1 MTRQQLSRDQL
12 TPSYIVRTLLQ
23 EWQEKVSRLSVAS
36 HEINFSELE
45 LGLGDLGWGSFKRVQ
60 KGRWKGE
67 EVAVATV
74 RDNDVLLEEELQ
86 VMHVTGWH
94 PHILKLHGVARDPQG
109 KEHLVQELATS
120 GSLQDALLA
129 LDDEGRELHPS
140 VLLAVAQQVCE
151 AMQAIAHA
159 GLVHRDL
166 AARNILL
173 SSPLD
178 PDNPRSANIKACAYH
193 APHFLIRFAIDLSWI
208 LLWMAVLKRICSGC
222 HQGVGLWPLQEA
234 GRHVQQNCPFR
245 VSACAIHAA

>member
-1 MTRQQLSRDQL
+1 MHRRYERAAIEQWIQRNPISPMTRQQLSRDQL
-12 TPSYIVRTLLQ
+12 TPSYALRTLLQ
-23 EWQEKVSRLSVAS
+23 EWQEKARLSVAS

-60 KGRWKGE
+60 KGKWKGQ

-74 RDNDVLLEEELQ
+74 LDNDVLLEEELQ
-86 VMHVTGWH
+86 VMHVTGRH

-120 GSLQDALLA
+120 GSLQDALLS
-129 LDDEGRELHPS
+129 LDEEERALHPS

-178 PDNPRSANIKACAYH
+178 PDDPRSANIKVCLCSTF
-193 APHFLIRFAIDLSWI
+193 P
-208 LLWMAVLKRICSGC
+208 LLC
-222 HQGVGLWPLQEA
+222 H
-234 GRHVQQNCPFR
+234 
-245 VSACAIHAA
+245 

>member
-12 TPSYIVRTLLQ
+12 TPSYALRTLLQ
-23 EWQEKVSRLSVAS
+23 EWQEKARLSVAS
-36 HEINFSELE
+36 PEINFSELE
-45 LGLGDLGWGSFKRVQ
+45 LGLGNLGWGSFKRVQ

-74 RDNDVLLEEELQ
+74 LDNDVLLEEELQ
-86 VMHVTGWH
+86 VMHVTGRH

-129 LDDEGRELHPS
+129 LDEEQRALHPS

-178 PDNPRSANIKACAYH
+178 PDDPRSANIKVCLCSTF
-193 APHFLIRFAIDLSWI
+193 P
-208 LLWMAVLKRICSGC
+208 LLC
-222 HQGVGLWPLQEA
+222 
-234 GRHVQQNCPFR
+234 N
-245 VSACAIHAA
+245 